1 MPPALEAKSPNH
13 WTTREVPL
21 IHFKVYFG
29 WCSFRSL
36 NFKICYWTF
45 KPFCLLRKRNQ
56 GWGWCSTIQS
66 QLLSYVRI
74 FWETVSCSVV
84 FDSLQPHRLQPTRLL
99 CPRDFSGKNTGVGCH
114 FLLQSFY
121 IYWIKNNLFFLYFL
135 LVVLL
140 SLHAGGSKDPNHPC
154 LLVPVLVIETDTRSQ
169 KQ

>member
-29 WCSFRSL
+29 RCSFRSL

-56 GWGWCSTIQS
+56 GWGWCSMIQS

-99 CPRDFSGKNTGVGCH
+99 CPRDFPGKNTGVGC
-114 FLLQSFY
+114 Y
-121 IYWIKNNLFFLYFL
+121 FFLQEIFPTQGLNLGL
-135 LVVLL
+135 LHCRQMPYHL
-140 SLHAGGSKDPNHPC
+140 SHQSILISRNTLKFW
-154 LLVPVLVIETDTRSQ
+154 
-169 KQ
+169 K